1 MKWHECQSCG
11 TEFRVVS
18 DSTQTIEFCPY
29 CGDPIED
36 KEEDEDYYEYDE

>member
-1 MKWHECQSCG
+1 MKWIECQSCA

-29 CGDPIED
+29 CGDPIEVEND
-36 KEEDEDYYEYDE
+36 DDEDYEYDE